1 MKKIISALLAAILC
15 MGMLAGCGE
24 KMSAEEQARKEQEEA
39 YKETCL
45 ALTNEEMLSS
55 EYDDAAVVVSGT
67 IVDLGINSSNEPY
80 IYIGE
85 DGKKRAKIYY
95 LEDLENF
102 DIGQYKE
109 GMKINV
115 WGDNTG
121 SDFDD
126 EKNNI
131 PAIHVRYIEEAK

>member
-1 MKKIISALLAAILC
+1 MKKIVSMLLAAVLS

-24 KMSAEEQARKEQEEA
+24 KMTAEEQARKEQEEA

-45 ALTNEEMLSS
+45 ALTNEEMLSP

-85 DGKKRAKIYY
+85 NGKKRVNIYY
-95 LEDLENF
+95 LERLENF
-102 DIGQYKE
+102 DIGEYKE

-121 SDFDD
+121 MDFDD
-126 EKNNI
+126 EKNDI
-131 PAIHVRYIEEAK
+131 PAIEVRYIEKVK